1 MKHFKDLQGMIHAF
15 EEDGSQDFLI
25 QDTMTSISNEEAEEI
40 RQNKI
45 KNNFNKLT
53 YAQKRASE
61 YPDFKDYLDGIVKGD
76 TAQQE
81 AYIAACLAVKTKYPK
96 K

>member
-53 YAQKRASE
+53 YAQKRSSE